1 MTAMIPRLDHGGP
14 GPPEPGPVRIT
25 RRSCLCPLMERR
37 LVAQGQDRLNDAGSE
52 PAALLAGAGAVMCG
66 SGALAL
72 AVAVATG
79 DLLGA
84 SGPF

>member
-1 MTAMIPRLDHGGP
+1 
-14 GPPEPGPVRIT
+14 
-25 RRSCLCPLMERR
+25 LMERR